1 VAGQKRVFAL
11 DVPAIFVSR
20 FREGTAVIFVAAL
33 PPRDVMSGEAIPLA
47 CKGNRPYL
55 KPMVQPISTQQGMM
69 AVTRPQGRAA
79 AMIVW
84 GAAGLGALVVLGA
97 AALWFHY
104 GTAVFFE
111 MIAAGI
117 SACF

>member
-1 VAGQKRVFAL
+1 VIGRAAMAL
-11 DVPAIFVSR
+11 AWAR
-20 FREGTAVIFVAAL
+20 
-33 PPRDVMSGEAIPLA
+33 
-47 CKGNRPYL
+47 NWPYL
-55 KPMVQPISTQQGMM
+55 NRMVQPISTQQGMI
-69 AVTRPQGRAA
+69 AATRPQARVASA
-79 AMIVW
+79 IVW
-84 GAAGLGALVVLGA
+84 GAASLGALALIGA

>member
-1 VAGQKRVFAL
+1 
-11 DVPAIFVSR
+11 
-20 FREGTAVIFVAAL
+20 
-33 PPRDVMSGEAIPLA
+33 MSGAAIPLA
-47 CKGNRPYL
+47 CPGNWPYL
-55 KPMVQPISTQQGMM
+55 KRMAQPISTHQKMM
-69 AVTRPQGRAA
+69 AAARSQGSRVAS
-79 AMIVW
+79 MIVW
-84 GAAGLGALVVLGA
+84 GAAAISALAVLGA